1 MSDARGQGDATP
13 WSSSHARRRA
23 ERVFHVQVQR
33 NLTRN
38 YLAHLAHGMLGQ
50 TGFRLINAPTFLPA
64 YIMLLSGGSELAVG
78 LALSLQAF
86 GMTLTPLLG
95 ANLIEHRRQV
105 LPVGFLTGGAMR
117 LMVLC
122 MAVSG
127 LVLPAPMALIALLTF
142 MALLGLFQGMQ
153 GVIFNFLM
161 SKVIPVSKRGRL
173 TGLRN
178 FLAGITSA
186 GVAWLGGK
194 YLIGD
199 VPTATGYSYTFLLA
213 FVLTSLGL
221 LALLFMREPETPAV
235 KPDISLRDRLRQLP
249 AMMEEDPA
257 FSRYVMARALAT
269 MGRMA
274 LPFYIL
280 HASNDIGLSG
290 ATLGIMT
297 FAFTLSG
304 TVSNLVWGALADWRG
319 FRLAFLCAIGL
330 WILATLL
337 LMYSGGMTATI
348 LVFAGIG
355 AAVQGFQNAS
365 MNLTLEFGQRED
377 LPVRIAVANTVSEV
391 AGTLGPLLGGALAA
405 TLGYP
410 AVFATSM
417 IFLIVGGA
425 VVNYYVP
432 EPRPRRSTAKPK
444 FLGGLRSKRTKSR
457 R

>member
-1 MSDARGQGDATP
+1 MSDAGGQGEGEA
-13 WSSSHARRRA
+13 WSRSHTRRRA
-23 ERVFHVQVQR
+23 ERVFHVQVRR

-38 YLAHLAHGMLGQ
+38 YLAHLGHGMLGQ

-78 LALSLQAF
+78 LALSLQAL

-95 ANLIEHRRQV
+95 ANLIEHRRRV
-105 LPVGFLTGGAMR
+105 LPVGMLTGGAMR
-117 LMVLC
+117 LMVLG
-122 MAVSG
+122 MALSG
-127 LVLPAPMALIALLTF
+127 LLLPPPIALISLLMF

-186 GVAWLGGK
+186 GVAWLGGT

-199 VPTATGYSYTFLLA
+199 LPSAAGYSHTFLLA
-213 FVLTSLGL
+213 FVLTSFGL
-221 LALLFMREPETPAV
+221 LLLLFMREPETPAV
-235 KPDISLRDRLRQLP
+235 KPDISLRERLRQLP
-249 AMMEEDPA
+249 AMMKEDPA
-257 FSRYVMARALAT
+257 FYRYVMARALAT

-274 LPFYIL
+274 VPFYIL
-280 HASNDIGLSG
+280 HASDDIGLSG
-290 ATLGIMT
+290 TTLGIMT
-297 FAFTLSG
+297 FAFMLSG

-330 WILATLL
+330 WILASLL
-337 LMYSGGMTATI
+337 LIYSSGMTATI
-348 LVFAGIG
+348 LVFIGIG

-365 MNLTLEFGQRED
+365 MNLTLEFGQRAD

-391 AGTLGPLLGGALAA
+391 AGTLGPLLGGVLAA
-405 TLGYP
+405 AFGYP
-410 AVFATSM
+410 VVFATSM
-417 IFLIVGGA
+417 AFLIVGGA

-432 EPRPRRSTAKPK
+432 EPRHARSNPR
-444 FLGGLRSKRTKSR
+444 
-457 R
+457 